1 MKRTI
6 ASERG
11 FTVIQLRSW
20 NLRQNMTADG
30 NIHGRKGGGFMKRT
44 VASERGFTFIEVLAV
59 MMLLGILILVA
70 MPQYFG
76 TQSDALKAA
85 DVASLR
91 AINSAIAI
99 YQFKK
104 NGACPGQSGQDTF
117 ATFLASTTLFPDGVP
132 NDPRTGTTTP
142 YSTSYDSTLCRVLTV
157 SGTINHNTGT
167 GH

>member
-1 MKRTI
+1 MTRTI
-6 ASERG
+6 
-11 FTVIQLRSW
+11 
-20 NLRQNMTADG
+20 
-30 NIHGRKGGGFMKRT
+30 
-44 VASERGFTFIEVLAV
+44 ASERGFTFIEVLAV

-99 YQFKK
+99 YQFRR
-104 NGACPGQSGQDTF
+104 NGGCPGQSGQDTF

-142 YSTSYDSTLCRVLTV
+142 YSNSYDSTLCRVRV
-157 SGTINHNTGT
+157 ASGAVDHNTGG